1 MGGVLRSAMGL
12 VKTATGGASTQK
24 AEQVTKA
31 TRTSPADVV
40 RVIKNWA
47 FFKKKLSLFFYRF
60 LGVVVKILRRVLIQK
75 KLAVPLA
82 Q

>member
-12 VKTATGGASTQK
+12 VKTATGGGGSK
-24 AEQVTKA
+24 AEQLAKA

-40 RVIKNWA
+40 RINVVFFLV
-47 FFKKKLSLFFYRF
+47 FFKISVCLFFRF
-60 LGVVVKILRRVLIQK
+60 LGVDVKILRRVLIQK
-75 KLAVPLA
+75 KPVVLLV